1 VVRLKVKLVKEGR
14 RRKISQDILENITS
28 SISPMLTPKWHK
40 GEVPLKREKKFDV
53 PQAWMNA
60 VIKRLLVSAGFE
72 AEVNP
77 FSLERPASIEKRLSM
92 TKKELKL
99 QAVDF
104 EKSCSN
110 SKRHVVEVECG
121 NVASL
126 YRSIHKICMAL
137 REKEEAVGII
147 VVPNKELISRCDVA
161 SSMSSSEAAKVI
173 LSEYAYYHPE
183 TNEINLI
190 EFSTDQEVNIVDLV
204 DDTSYWK
211 GRLTK
216 AKGKY
221 LDDNLNRFLKPITK
235 PPGT

>member
-1 VVRLKVKLVKEGR
+1 MWLKVKVVKEAN
-14 RRKISQDILENITS
+14 RRKISQEILENITS

-40 GEVPLKREKKFDV
+40 GGGPLKREKRFDV

-60 VIKRLLVSAGFE
+60 VIKRRLVSAGFE
-72 AEVNP
+72 VEVDP
-77 FSLERPASIEKRLSM
+77 FSLERSASIEKRLSV
-92 TKKELKL
+92 TKKEIKK
-99 QAVDF
+99 QAIDF

-137 REKEEAVGII
+137 REKKETVGII
-147 VVPNKELISRCDVA
+147 VVPNKKLIGRCDIA
-161 SSMSSSEAAKVI
+161 SSMSSSESAKVI

-183 TNEINLI
+183 ANEINLI
-190 EFSTDQEVNIVDLV
+190 EFSTDQEINIADLV

-211 GRLTK
+211 GKLTK
-216 AKGKY
+216 VKEIY
-221 LDDNLNRFLKPITK
+221 LNDNLNKFLKPITE
-235 PPGT
+235 